1 MGRARDGPHGTWTGT
16 TEGRA
21 YPTPPGPPR
30 RGTVRP
36 LGPGPGFRGGPD
48 RSPDRR
54 GSANRRHDRRL
65 RILEQEDRP
74 VSRGRER
81 GARQLRARGRVPR
94 DRADALATGA
104 FFAIRRPQRGDQAP
118 RSPRGAAHVSGR
130 AASGRGGL
138 DPRRGSRGWGRI
150 VVVRMDQTL
159 ACRRRSVGR
168 IARQGATAEGMS
180 IVAKE
185 TQTRGVNYELMEAMA
200 QIAREKSVDK
210 AILVET
216 LEAGLLSAGR
226 KRFGQ
231 TADIH
236 VKFDEPSGKILMRL
250 KRRVVEDAEDSAQE
264 IDLEE
269 AQQSDPD
276 ARVGQEFTQELTL
289 EDLGRNAIAAAKQVL
304 VQRVREAERERI
316 YEDYHD
322 RVGEMVR
329 GTVQQVDR
337 GNIYVK
343 LDRSEAILP
352 PREQIARDRYHQG
365 DHIKAYIIAVDKLA
379 RGPQIILSRTHPEF
393 LRRLFESEVPEVAE
407 KIIEI
412 KGIAREPGSRAK
424 ASVLSNDDK
433 IDAVGACVGI
443 KGSRVQAIVRELGGE
458 KIDIVPFSQDPV
470 VFVTRA
476 LSPAKVLEAQVVEA
490 DQKILVTVADDQLS
504 LAIGKGGQNARLAAK
519 LTGWKIDLISKS
531 ERERQ
536 KEYER
541 KARIDIEEL
550 PGAGPKLRDKLIRAG
565 IETVQDL
572 LKATREE
579 ILAIPGVGEK
589 TADKLIE
596 EATALEGLRSRE
608 LTEETERLAREQ
620 AARAEAE
627 ATAAREARA
636 IEADAEP
643 LAATGETPETPDAP
657 EEGAAAPPEDAAG
670 PKTNE
675 VSPEE

>member
-1 MGRARDGPHGTWTGT
+1 
-16 TEGRA
+16 
-21 YPTPPGPPR
+21 
-30 RGTVRP
+30 
-36 LGPGPGFRGGPD
+36 
-48 RSPDRR
+48 
-54 GSANRRHDRRL
+54 
-65 RILEQEDRP
+65 
-74 VSRGRER
+74 
-81 GARQLRARGRVPR
+81 
-94 DRADALATGA
+94 
-104 FFAIRRPQRGDQAP
+104 
-118 RSPRGAAHVSGR
+118 
-130 AASGRGGL
+130 
-138 DPRRGSRGWGRI
+138 
-150 VVVRMDQTL
+150 
-159 ACRRRSVGR
+159 
-168 IARQGATAEGMS
+168 
-180 IVAKE
+180 VAKE
-185 TQTRGVNYELMEAMA
+185 TQSRGVNYELMEAMA

-210 AILVET
+210 SILVET

-231 TADIH
+231 TADIQ

-250 KRRVVEDAEDSAQE
+250 KRRIVEDAEDPAQE

-269 AQQSDPD
+269 AQQSDAD
-276 ARVGQEFTQELTL
+276 ARIGQEFVQELTL

-393 LRRLFESEVPEVAE
+393 LRRLFEAEVPEVAE

-424 ASVLSNDDK
+424 VSVVSNDDK

-458 KIDIVPFSQDPV
+458 KIDIVPWSQDPV
-470 VFVTRA
+470 VFVTRS
-476 LSPAKVLEAQVVEA
+476 LSPAKVLEAQIV
-490 DQKILVTVADDQLS
+490 DQEQKVLVSVADDQLS

-531 ERERQ
+531 ERDRQ
-536 KEYER
+536 REMEKR
-541 KARIDIEEL
+541 SRIDIEEL
-550 PGAGPKLRDKLIRAG
+550 EGAGPKLREKLIREG

-572 LKATREE
+572 LKTSMEE
-579 ILAIPGVGEK
+579 ILAIQGIGEK
-589 TADKLIE
+589 TAEKLIE
-596 EATALEGLRSRE
+596 EAKALQERRGRE
-608 LTEETERLAREQ
+608 LAEEN
-620 AARAEAE
+620 ARAAAEVARVAAETAAAAAAEKEPASDEPRLVDSAEPVLSASDEREGPASESEEAE
-627 ATAAREARA
+627 AAKIVRGAPRGGAMLEESARLRHGAELDEDQEVAERVEVEEDYAPETAAVKQRDPEAM
-636 IEADAEP
+636 
-643 LAATGETPETPDAP
+643 ATETP
-657 EEGAAAPPEDAAG
+657 GEDEDG
-670 PKTNE
+670 DTNE
-675 VSPEE
+675 TRDDASQET

>member
-1 MGRARDGPHGTWTGT
+1 MKA
-16 TEGRA
+16 
-21 YPTPPGPPR
+21 
-30 RGTVRP
+30 
-36 LGPGPGFRGGPD
+36 
-48 RSPDRR
+48 
-54 GSANRRHDRRL
+54 
-65 RILEQEDRP
+65 
-74 VSRGRER
+74 
-81 GARQLRARGRVPR
+81 
-94 DRADALATGA
+94 
-104 FFAIRRPQRGDQAP
+104 
-118 RSPRGAAHVSGR
+118 
-130 AASGRGGL
+130 
-138 DPRRGSRGWGRI
+138 
-150 VVVRMDQTL
+150 
-159 ACRRRSVGR
+159 
-168 IARQGATAEGMS
+168 
-180 IVAKE
+180 VAKE
-185 TQTRGVNYELMEAMA
+185 TPSRGVNYELMEAMA

-231 TADIH
+231 TADIQ
-236 VKFDEPSGKILMRL
+236 VKFDEPSGRILMRL
-250 KRRVVEDAEDSAQE
+250 KRRIVEDAEDPAQE

-269 AQQSDPD
+269 AQQSDAD
-276 ARVGQEFTQELTL
+276 AKVGQEFVQELTL

-393 LRRLFESEVPEVAE
+393 LRRLFEAEVPEVAE

-424 ASVLSNDDK
+424 VSVVSNDDK

-458 KIDIVPFSQDPV
+458 KIDIVPWSQDPV
-470 VFVTRA
+470 VFVTRS
-476 LSPAKVLEAQVVEA
+476 LSPAKVLEAQIVDSE
-490 DQKILVTVADDQLS
+490 QKVLVSVADDQLS

-531 ERERQ
+531 ERDRQ
-536 KEYER
+536 KDLEKR
-541 KARIDIEEL
+541 SRIDIEDLEN
-550 PGAGPKLRDKLIRAG
+550 AGPKLREKLIRAG

-572 LKATREE
+572 LRAPMEE
-579 ILAIPGVGEK
+579 ILEIQGIGEK
-589 TADKLIE
+589 TAEKLIE
-596 EATALEGLRSRE
+596 EAKALEARRARE
-608 LTEETERLAREQ
+608 LAEEVARAAEEPRLTDSLEPLLESPDEPRGPLPESPEAKAGEIVKGAPRKGGVILEEAARLRKGAEIEEDPEVAERVEIEEDYTPEEAAVTERDPEGGELPERVILAEEPDPEEEEEEEPKKDTKEETRG
-620 AARAEAE
+620 
-627 ATAAREARA
+627 
-636 IEADAEP
+636 DA
-643 LAATGETPETPDAP
+643 
-657 EEGAAAPPEDAAG
+657 
-670 PKTNE
+670 
-675 VSPEE
+675 S

>member
-1 MGRARDGPHGTWTGT
+1 M
-16 TEGRA
+16 
-21 YPTPPGPPR
+21 
-30 RGTVRP
+30 
-36 LGPGPGFRGGPD
+36 
-48 RSPDRR
+48 
-54 GSANRRHDRRL
+54 
-65 RILEQEDRP
+65 
-74 VSRGRER
+74 
-81 GARQLRARGRVPR
+81 
-94 DRADALATGA
+94 
-104 FFAIRRPQRGDQAP
+104 
-118 RSPRGAAHVSGR
+118 
-130 AASGRGGL
+130 
-138 DPRRGSRGWGRI
+138 
-150 VVVRMDQTL
+150 
-159 ACRRRSVGR
+159 
-168 IARQGATAEGMS
+168 
-180 IVAKE
+180 
-185 TQTRGVNYELMEAMA
+185 NYELMEAMA

-210 AILVET
+210 ATLVET

-226 KRFGQ
+226 KRFGPN
-231 TADIH
+231 ANIE
-236 VKFDEPSGKILMRL
+236 VRFDEGSGRIVMRL
-250 KRRVVEDAEDSAQE
+250 KRAVVEDADDLGIEVDLAEARTIEPE
-264 IDLEE
+264 I
-269 AQQSDPD
+269 QI
-276 ARVGQEFTQELTL
+276 GQELTQELSL

-365 DHIKAYIIAVDKLA
+365 DHIKAFIIAVDKLA

-407 KIIEI
+407 KIIEL

-424 ASVLSNDDK
+424 VSVLSNDDK

-490 DQKILVTVADDQLS
+490 EQKILVTVADDQLS

-536 KEYER
+536 REFER
-541 KARIDIEEL
+541 KVRIDIEEL
-550 PGAGPKLRDKLIRAG
+550 VGAGPKLREKLIREG

-572 LKATREE
+572 LKTPLTEL
-579 ILAIPGVGEK
+579 LAIQGVGEK
-589 TADKLIE
+589 TAEKL
-596 EATALEGLRSRE
+596 LE
-608 LTEETERLAREQ
+608 
-620 AARAEAE
+620 
-627 ATAAREARA
+627 EARA
-636 IEADAEP
+636 LEATRSKELEVEAARVQEEAAAAAAAASEKAAAAAAAATEKAAADA
-643 LAATGETPETPDAP
+643 AAAALSAAAPAEDASASRDETPDAP
-657 EEGAAAPPEDAAG
+657 EPEAGSGESKETPPQ
-670 PKTNE
+670 
-675 VSPEE
+675 S

>member
-1 MGRARDGPHGTWTGT
+1 M
-16 TEGRA
+16 
-21 YPTPPGPPR
+21 
-30 RGTVRP
+30 
-36 LGPGPGFRGGPD
+36 
-48 RSPDRR
+48 
-54 GSANRRHDRRL
+54 
-65 RILEQEDRP
+65 
-74 VSRGRER
+74 
-81 GARQLRARGRVPR
+81 
-94 DRADALATGA
+94 
-104 FFAIRRPQRGDQAP
+104 
-118 RSPRGAAHVSGR
+118 
-130 AASGRGGL
+130 
-138 DPRRGSRGWGRI
+138 
-150 VVVRMDQTL
+150 
-159 ACRRRSVGR
+159 
-168 IARQGATAEGMS
+168 
-180 IVAKE
+180 AKE
-185 TQTRGVNYELMEAMA
+185 TQSRGVNYELMEAMA

-210 AILVET
+210 SILVET

-231 TADIH
+231 TADIQ

-250 KRRVVEDAEDSAQE
+250 KRRIVEDAEDPAQE

-269 AQQSDPD
+269 AQQSDAD
-276 ARVGQEFTQELTL
+276 ARIGQEFVQELTL

-393 LRRLFESEVPEVAE
+393 LRRLFEAEVPEVAE

-424 ASVLSNDDK
+424 VSVVSNDDK

-458 KIDIVPFSQDPV
+458 KIDIVPWSQDPV
-470 VFVTRA
+470 VFVTRS
-476 LSPAKVLEAQVVEA
+476 LSPAKVLEAQIVDPE
-490 DQKILVTVADDQLS
+490 QKVLVSVADDQLS

-531 ERERQ
+531 ERDRQ
-536 KEYER
+536 REMEKR
-541 KARIDIEEL
+541 SRIDIEEL
-550 PGAGPKLRDKLIRAG
+550 EGAGPKLREKLIREG

-572 LKATREE
+572 LKTSMEE
-579 ILAIPGVGEK
+579 ILAIQGIGEK
-589 TADKLIE
+589 TAEKLIE
-596 EATALEGLRSRE
+596 EAKALQERRGRE
-608 LTEETERLAREQ
+608 LAEENARAAAEVARAAAETAAAAAAEAEPAADEPRLVDSAEPMMSAPDEPQGPEPESEEAAAAKIVRGAPRSGAMLEESARLRHGAELEEDEEIAERVEVEEDFAPEQ
-620 AARAEAE
+620 AAVKERNPESV
-627 ATAAREARA
+627 AT
-636 IEADAEP
+636 
-643 LAATGETPETPDAP
+643 ETP
-657 EEGAAAPPEDAAG
+657 GEDDEDG
-670 PKTNE
+670 DTNE
-675 VSPEE
+675 TRDDASQET

>member
-1 MGRARDGPHGTWTGT
+1 
-16 TEGRA
+16 
-21 YPTPPGPPR
+21 
-30 RGTVRP
+30 
-36 LGPGPGFRGGPD
+36 
-48 RSPDRR
+48 
-54 GSANRRHDRRL
+54 
-65 RILEQEDRP
+65 
-74 VSRGRER
+74 
-81 GARQLRARGRVPR
+81 
-94 DRADALATGA
+94 
-104 FFAIRRPQRGDQAP
+104 
-118 RSPRGAAHVSGR
+118 
-130 AASGRGGL
+130 
-138 DPRRGSRGWGRI
+138 
-150 VVVRMDQTL
+150 
-159 ACRRRSVGR
+159 
-168 IARQGATAEGMS
+168 MS

-231 TADIH
+231 TADIQ

-250 KRRVVEDAEDSAQE
+250 KRRVVEEAEDPAQE

-276 ARVGQEFTQELTL
+276 AGVGQEFVQELTL

-393 LRRLFESEVPEVAE
+393 LRRLFEAEVPEVAE

-424 ASVLSNDDK
+424 VSVVSNDDK

-458 KIDIVPFSQDPV
+458 KIDIVPWSQDPV
-470 VFVTRA
+470 VFVTRS
-476 LSPAKVLEAQVVEA
+476 LSPAKVLEAQIVDK
-490 DQKILVTVADDQLS
+490 DQKVLVSVADDQLS

-531 ERERQ
+531 ERDRQ
-536 KEYER
+536 KDLER
-541 KARIDIEEL
+541 RSRIDIEEL
-550 PGAGPKLRDKLIRAG
+550 EGAGPKLREKLIREG

-572 LKATREE
+572 LKAPMEE
-579 ILAIPGVGEK
+579 ILAIQGIGEK
-589 TADKLIE
+589 TAEKLIE
-596 EATALEGLRSRE
+596 EAKALQERRSKE
-608 LTEETERLAREQ
+608 LAEE
-620 AARAEAE
+620 AARAQEASRLEEPRLLDSVEPVLDAPDEVQVPLPESPEAE
-627 ATAAREARA
+627 AMKIVRGAARVEA
-636 IEADAEP
+636 EEDF
-643 LAATGETPETPDAP
+643 AP
-657 EEGAAAPPEDAAG
+657 EEAAVKERDPEELGAAPPEGVILAEEPETEAEEEEDEQEDEDEDQNKETRGDA
-670 PKTNE
+670 
-675 VSPEE
+675 S

>member
-1 MGRARDGPHGTWTGT
+1 
-16 TEGRA
+16 
-21 YPTPPGPPR
+21 
-30 RGTVRP
+30 
-36 LGPGPGFRGGPD
+36 
-48 RSPDRR
+48 
-54 GSANRRHDRRL
+54 
-65 RILEQEDRP
+65 
-74 VSRGRER
+74 
-81 GARQLRARGRVPR
+81 
-94 DRADALATGA
+94 
-104 FFAIRRPQRGDQAP
+104 
-118 RSPRGAAHVSGR
+118 
-130 AASGRGGL
+130 
-138 DPRRGSRGWGRI
+138 
-150 VVVRMDQTL
+150 
-159 ACRRRSVGR
+159 
-168 IARQGATAEGMS
+168 MS

-231 TADIH
+231 TADIQ

-250 KRRVVEDAEDSAQE
+250 KRRVVEEAEDPAQE

-276 ARVGQEFTQELTL
+276 AGVGQEFVQELTL

-393 LRRLFESEVPEVAE
+393 LRRLFEAEVPEVAE

-424 ASVLSNDDK
+424 VSVVSNDDK

-458 KIDIVPFSQDPV
+458 KIDIVPWSQDPV
-470 VFVTRA
+470 VFVTRS
-476 LSPAKVLEAQVVEA
+476 LSPAKVLEAQIVDK
-490 DQKILVTVADDQLS
+490 DQKVLVSVADDQLS

-531 ERERQ
+531 ERDRQ
-536 KEYER
+536 KDLER
-541 KARIDIEEL
+541 RSRIDIEEL
-550 PGAGPKLRDKLIRAG
+550 EGAGPKLREKLIREG

-572 LKATREE
+572 LKAPMEE
-579 ILAIPGVGEK
+579 ILAIQGIGEK
-589 TADKLIE
+589 TAEKLIE
-596 EATALEGLRSRE
+596 EAKALQERRSKE
-608 LTEETERLAREQ
+608 LAEE
-620 AARAEAE
+620 AARAQEASRLEEPRLLDSVEPVLDAPDEVQGPLPESPEAE
-627 ATAAREARA
+627 E
-636 IEADAEP
+636 DF
-643 LAATGETPETPDAP
+643 AP
-657 EEGAAAPPEDAAG
+657 EEAAVKERDPEELGAAPPEGVILAEEPETEAEEEEDEQEDEDQNKETRGDA
-670 PKTNE
+670 
-675 VSPEE
+675 S

>member
-1 MGRARDGPHGTWTGT
+1 M
-16 TEGRA
+16 
-21 YPTPPGPPR
+21 
-30 RGTVRP
+30 
-36 LGPGPGFRGGPD
+36 
-48 RSPDRR
+48 
-54 GSANRRHDRRL
+54 N
-65 RILEQEDRP
+65 
-74 VSRGRER
+74 
-81 GARQLRARGRVPR
+81 
-94 DRADALATGA
+94 
-104 FFAIRRPQRGDQAP
+104 
-118 RSPRGAAHVSGR
+118 
-130 AASGRGGL
+130 
-138 DPRRGSRGWGRI
+138 
-150 VVVRMDQTL
+150 TL
-159 ACRRRSVGR
+159 AREPQVKN
-168 IARQGATAEGMS
+168 M
-180 IVAKE
+180 
-185 TQTRGVNYELMEAMA
+185 NYELMEAMA

-226 KRFGQ
+226 KRFGPN
-231 TADIH
+231 ANIE
-236 VKFDEPSGKILMRL
+236 VRFEEGSGRIVMRL
-250 KRRVVEDAEDSAQE
+250 KRSVVEDAD
-264 IDLEE
+264 DLGLEVDLAE
-269 AQQSDPD
+269 ARSIEPD
-276 ARVGQEFTQELTL
+276 IQIGQELVQELSL

-365 DHIKAYIIAVDKLA
+365 DHIKAFIIAVDKLA

-393 LRRLFESEVPEVAE
+393 LRRLFEAEVPEVAE
-407 KIIEI
+407 KIIEL

-424 ASVLSNDDK
+424 VSVLSNDDK

-536 KEYER
+536 REFER
-541 KARIDIEEL
+541 KVRIDIEEL
-550 PGAGPKLRDKLIRAG
+550 QGAGPKLREKLIREG

-572 LKATREE
+572 LKTPLTEL
-579 ILAIPGVGEK
+579 LAIQGVGEK
-589 TADKLIE
+589 TAEKLLE
-596 EATALEGLRSRE
+596 EARALEATRSKE
-608 LTEETERLAREQ
+608 LEVE
-620 AARAEAE
+620 AARAQEAAAAETAATEKAAADAAAHALSAAAAAEEASASEAE
-627 ATAAREARA
+627 SSASNEDEIPGAP
-636 IEADAEP
+636 D
-643 LAATGETPETPDAP
+643 LAAESDETKETPPQ
-657 EEGAAAPPEDAAG
+657 
-670 PKTNE
+670 
-675 VSPEE
+675 S

>member
-1 MGRARDGPHGTWTGT
+1 M
-16 TEGRA
+16 
-21 YPTPPGPPR
+21 
-30 RGTVRP
+30 
-36 LGPGPGFRGGPD
+36 
-48 RSPDRR
+48 
-54 GSANRRHDRRL
+54 N
-65 RILEQEDRP
+65 
-74 VSRGRER
+74 
-81 GARQLRARGRVPR
+81 
-94 DRADALATGA
+94 
-104 FFAIRRPQRGDQAP
+104 
-118 RSPRGAAHVSGR
+118 
-130 AASGRGGL
+130 
-138 DPRRGSRGWGRI
+138 
-150 VVVRMDQTL
+150 TL
-159 ACRRRSVGR
+159 AREPQVKN
-168 IARQGATAEGMS
+168 M
-180 IVAKE
+180 
-185 TQTRGVNYELMEAMA
+185 NYELMEAMA

-226 KRFGQ
+226 KRFGPN
-231 TADIH
+231 ANIE
-236 VKFDEPSGKILMRL
+236 VRFDEGSGRIVMRL
-250 KRRVVEDAEDSAQE
+250 KRSVVEDADDLGIEVDLAE
-264 IDLEE
+264 ARTID
-269 AQQSDPD
+269 ADIQI
-276 ARVGQEFTQELTL
+276 GQELVQELSL

-365 DHIKAYIIAVDKLA
+365 DHIKAFIIAVDKLA

-393 LRRLFESEVPEVAE
+393 LRRLFEAEVPEVAE
-407 KIIEI
+407 KIIEL

-424 ASVLSNDDK
+424 VSVLSNDDK

-536 KEYER
+536 REFER
-541 KARIDIEEL
+541 KVRIDIEEL
-550 PGAGPKLRDKLIRAG
+550 QGAGPKLREKLIREG

-572 LKATREE
+572 LKTPLTEL
-579 ILAIPGVGEK
+579 LAIQGVGEK
-589 TADKLIE
+589 TAEKLLE
-596 EATALEGLRSRE
+596 EARALEATRSKE
-608 LTEETERLAREQ
+608 LEVE
-620 AARAEAE
+620 AARAQEEA
-627 ATAAREARA
+627 ATAAAA
-636 IEADAEP
+636 ATAKAAADAAD
-643 LAATGETPETPDAP
+643 AAAAASAAAAA
-657 EEGAAAPPEDAAG
+657 AAAPAEETVSSSEEEAPAA
-670 PKTNE
+670 PTAAAE
-675 VSPEE
+675 PDDSEETPPQS